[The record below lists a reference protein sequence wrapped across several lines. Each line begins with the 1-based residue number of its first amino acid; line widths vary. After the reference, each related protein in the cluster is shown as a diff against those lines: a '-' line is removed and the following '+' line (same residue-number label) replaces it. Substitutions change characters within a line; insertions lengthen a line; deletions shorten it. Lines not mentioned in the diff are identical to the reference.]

1 MDVTKGHCSNTED
14 CPGGRRPLHAYLE
27 GGHGRHSD
35 TGISYLFNYKRSFCW
50 CRITSYPCPQSVA
63 PHSIGSLEPNFP
75 RIFQGIPCTG
85 NRLGNPFFQAS
96 QILAR
101 KTLPSCSDRNMQDVG
116 PIKWGLPL
124 GWVKHMEMQSSSMIN
139 GGYPMCLSV
148 YTYIYIYSYVYHIPC
163 SPIYSIFVH
172 FFNPMPSDFIVMGL
186 PFLPFIALVFS
197 DFAQGGFAI
206 GSDDGLATLLGE
218 ASLAGQPKWF
228 WWDWDGL
235 KMVKTC

>member
-1 MDVTKGHCSNTED
+1 MSHHQLSMSAIRGSPFHWILGTEFSQD
-14 CPGGRRPLHAYLE
+14 
-27 GGHGRHSD
+27 
-35 TGISYLFNYKRSFCW
+35 
-50 CRITSYPCPQSVA
+50 
-63 PHSIGSLEPNFP
+63 FP
-75 RIFQGIPCTG
+75 RNSMHRESTWKSLLPGFSD
-85 NRLGNPFFQAS
+85 LGPEDFAQLFRS
-96 QILAR
+96 QHAGR
-101 KTLPSCSDRNMQDVG
+101 GTNKVG
-116 PIKWGLPL
+116 PAVGLSETYGDAKLIHDQWGLSNVL
-124 GWVKHMEMQSSSMIN
+124 I
-139 GGYPMCLSV
+139 CL
-148 YTYIYIYSYVYHIPC
+148 YIYIYSYVYHIPC